1 MKKIITICVI
11 SLLVSFHSYSTN
23 YVSAGAGPAAWN
35 SSTSW
40 LPAGIPTGT
49 DNVTI
54 AAGHTITLSV
64 TTPCNNL
71 TVNGTLKGASGMVLN
86 IKGNYIVNGVENG
99 TGAIQFINSPG
110 VFTISGTGTF
120 SPTIS
125 YTFAVSSVRTISA
138 GTTIVKS
145 GATAIAGNASV
156 TNLGTLTLGTVN
168 TAPGAAFINSST
180 GVLTLTVVGFMSGRS
195 FTANAVGNTVNAK
208 YPTGAIPTT
217 VSGYYNLGIINA
229 AAGIKTLPAATIV
242 ANNLTINT
250 LNTLNSN
257 GFDLSVGGNWTNNG
271 TFTPGTNTV
280 FLTGTGAQAIGGTS
294 AIAFYNLTKNAAG
307 TATLAGNATVSN
319 LLNISSGI
327 LDASTFGLSGT
338 GGLTMTGGELRV
350 GKLTTVPELTGTYTL
365 TTGKVTFSGAGAQTI
380 KSGITY
386 FNVDV
391 TGSGTKTLAGMLAVN
406 GSLSI
411 SSTLDASAGNFGINL
426 QGNWT
431 NNGTFT
437 PQGGTV
443 TFLGT
448 GAQSIAGT
456 ATTFENLI
464 INNSAG
470 VNIASGT
477 YNLNDAITLAG
488 GTFNTG
494 GRTFVMNSTASKTAR
509 IAPITGSGAIAGNF
523 TIQRFITTRDTTW
536 ADFSSPVQSS
546 TFGDW
551 ANEFPA
557 IYYGYSPPNQYP
569 TQYTYDE
576 TADDFSPVTSAATA
590 LTPGKGFEVFM
601 AGDFSYSNLPNTTI
615 NTIGVP
621 NQGNQDL
628 SGLLSFNNAGSNLV
642 GNPFASSISWTSV
655 LAASAG
661 ILNTYDVYDYTTG
674 NYSTHGAGTEIGAT
688 QGFWVYTT
696 TSSPHFRILETAK
709 TTSSNSSIKAVV
721 AEPYFTL
728 KLSGN
733 DAGNTYSHVLKV
745 AATDVSSD
753 GWDDNDHPYRK
764 SPNKLAPG
772 IYSVIDAKKSVIN
785 SFSLSNDSY
794 SMPIQTTAGISG
806 SYKITAAGFENISDY
821 SCIKLEDKLLNK
833 TVDLTAVNSYSFQL
847 NVGDNSDRFIVHFS
861 KNADCKSVAV
871 AKSDMSANF
880 ENNVTVLPT
889 AEGNSIAFNL
899 SETTPAT
906 ITVTN
911 IMGQTIVE
919 GIAVDAQTQ
928 TVNVALPSD
937 FSGMYIIKI
946 ASSKGVITK
955 KYVRK

>member
-11 SLLVSFHSYSTN
+11 SLLVSFHSYSTS
-23 YVSAGAGPAAWN
+23 YVSAGAGPVAWN
-35 SSTSW
+35 VATSW
-40 LPAGIPTGT
+40 TPNGIPTGT
-49 DNVTI
+49 DDVTI

-86 IKGNYIVNGVENG
+86 IKGNYVVNGVESG

-110 VFTISGTGTF
+110 VFSISGTGTF

-125 YTFAVSSVRTISA
+125 YTFAVSSVRTIAA

-145 GATAIAGNASV
+145 GATAIAGNATV
-156 TNLGTLTLGTVN
+156 TNLGSLTLGTVN
-168 TAPGAAFINSST
+168 TAPGAAFINSTT
-180 GVLTLTVVGFMSGRS
+180 GTLTLTIAGFMAGRT
-195 FTANAVGNTVNAK
+195 FTANAVGNTVNVK
-208 YPTGAIPTT
+208 YVTGTIPTT
-217 VSGYYNLGIINA
+217 TSGYYNLGIVYTA
-229 AAGIKTLPAATIV
+229 TGIKTLPSATIV

-250 LNTLNSN
+250 LNTLSAN

-327 LDASTFGLSGT
+327 LDASSFGLSGT
-338 GGLTMTGGELRV
+338 AGLTMTGGELRV
-350 GKLTTVPELTGTYTL
+350 GKLTTVPELAGTYTL
-365 TTGKVTFSGAGAQTI
+365 TAGKVTFNGTGAQTI
-380 KSGITY
+380 KSGVNY

-391 TGSGTKTLAGMLAVN
+391 TGSGIKSLSGTLAVN

-411 SSTLDASAGNFGINL
+411 SSTLDASASNFGINL
-426 QGNWT
+426 KGNWT
-431 NNGTFT
+431 NTGTFT
-437 PQGGTV
+437 PQAGSV

-448 GAQSIAGT
+448 SAQTIAGT

-464 INNSAG
+464 INNTTG

-477 YNLNDAITLAG
+477 YSLNGAITLAN

-494 GRTFVMNSTASKTAR
+494 GKTFIMTSTAAKTAR
-509 IAPITGSGAIAGNF
+509 IAPISGSGAIAGNF

-551 ANEFPA
+551 ANELPA

-590 LTPGKGFEVFM
+590 LTPGKGFEVFLS
-601 AGDFSYSNLPNTTI
+601 GDFSYSNLPNTTI

-661 ILNTYDVYDYTTG
+661 ILSTYDVYDYTTG
-674 NYSTHGAGTEIGAT
+674 TYSTHGAGTEIGAT

-696 TSSPHFRILETAK
+696 SSSPHFRINETAK
-709 TTSSNSSIKAVV
+709 TTSSNSSLKAAV

-728 KLSGN
+728 KLSSN

-753 GWDDNDHPYRK
+753 GWDDNDHPFRK
-764 SPNKLAPG
+764 SPNKLAPS

-794 SMPIQTTAGISG
+794 SMPVQTMAGISG

-821 SCIKLEDKLLNK
+821 SCIKLEDKLMNK
-833 TVDLTAVNSYSFQL
+833 TVDLTTVNSYSFQM

-861 KNADCKSVAV
+861 KNADCKSVATE
-871 AKSDMSANF
+871 KNDIITDFS
-880 ENNVTVLPT
+880 NNVTVLPT

-928 TVNVALPSD
+928 TVNVALPAY